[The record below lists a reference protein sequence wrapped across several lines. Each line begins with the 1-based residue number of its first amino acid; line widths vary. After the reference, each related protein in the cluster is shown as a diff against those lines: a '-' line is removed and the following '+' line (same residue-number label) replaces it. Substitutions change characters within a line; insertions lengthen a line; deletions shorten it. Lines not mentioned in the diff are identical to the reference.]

1 MKYVLF
7 DTNVVVGMVRNDA
20 FEAHLDEVYPYDA
33 NKILLSVVS
42 QGELQSLAIQWKWGY
57 KKLMRLEYLITRF
70 VVYPIKVQTIIQA
83 YAQIDAFSQGKLPDK
98 PMPKG
103 TSARNMGK
111 NDLWIA
117 ATAHATQATLLTTD
131 SDFNH
136 LHNAFLDL
144 DRLDVLPYL

>member
-117 ATAHATQATLLTTD
+117 ATAAVLEATLLTTD
-131 SDFNH
+131 NDFEH
-136 LHNAFLDL
+136 LSSRFFQVENVGKWQL
-144 DRLDVLPYL
+144 